1 MNLNMTVRTKIL
13 LVILTFV
20 LTLFVGSS
28 FAYPAFLEE
37 QGQAAEIK
45 NSSEELALL
54 SAKLNKH
61 SEEEKRTLSL
71 KGQIEFLRNAVPKD
85 PELDLLVLDLEK
97 MCAKSD
103 VDLVSVEAPEQEALQ
118 KLTSSSQDV
127 KEVLNAN
134 QGKSLGSKSL
144 KQSFG
149 ETSEANNNNNQKNV
163 ANKEEDQSNGLKET
177 IKQVY
182 ITGTFQAMLDFLD
195 QLEKYERVVGI
206 SQLSIGIPEKESGTR
221 ASKASA
227 KANKLS
233 LEQPLMCF
241 LLRVYYLP

>member
-1 MNLNMTVRTKIL
+1 MNLSMTVRTKIL
-13 LVILTFV
+13 LIILTFV
-20 LTLFVGSS
+20 LALFVGYY
-28 FAYPAFLEE
+28 FAYPSFLEE
-37 QGQAAEIK
+37 QGQAQEIK

-61 SEEEKRTLSL
+61 AEEEKRTLSL

-134 QGKSLGSKSL
+134 QGKSIGAKSL
-144 KQSFG
+144 KLSMG
-149 ETSEANNNNNQKNV
+149 ETNEANSNNQKNV
-163 ANKEEDQSNGLKET
+163 ANKDEDQSNGLKES

-206 SQLSIGIPEKESGTR
+206 SQLSIGIPEKESGVH